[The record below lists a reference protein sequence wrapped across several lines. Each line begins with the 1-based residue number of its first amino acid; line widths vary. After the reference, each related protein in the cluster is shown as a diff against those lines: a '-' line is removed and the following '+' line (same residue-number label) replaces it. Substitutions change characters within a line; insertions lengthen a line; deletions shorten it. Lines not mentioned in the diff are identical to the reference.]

1 MPVTFDQIPLE
12 AQFVNP
18 RDGARFARIR
28 RIEREQMMRRSA
40 AFGVFDAK
48 GREIGHSCAVDREF
62 HIVDAD
68 SHSLG
73 ELSRLDLLLEESFIV
88 YPQGLRNGVKFG
100 ALPTASYKRFKTLA
114 EALAYADQTL
124 AAAEKRAIKKASA

>member
-1 MPVTFDQIPLE
+1 MPVTFDQIPLD
-12 AQFVNP
+12 AQFVSP

-28 RIEREQMMRRSA
+28 RIEREQVMRRSA

-62 HIVDAD
+62 HIIDAD
-68 SHSLG
+68 AHILG

-88 YPQGLRNGVKFG
+88 YPQGLRDGVKYG

-114 EALAYADQTL
+114 EALAYVDQTL
-124 AAAEKRAIKKASA
+124 AAAEKRALKKASA

>member
-1 MPVTFDQIPLE
+1 MPVTFDQIPLD
-12 AQFVNP
+12 AQFVSP
-18 RDGARFARIR
+18 RDGARFARVR
-28 RIEREQMMRRSA
+28 RIEREQVVRRSA
-40 AFGVFDAK
+40 AFGLFDAK
-48 GREIGHSCAVDREF
+48 GREIGHTYSIDREF

-68 SHSLG
+68 GHILG

-124 AAAEKRAIKKASA
+124 AAAEKRALKKASA